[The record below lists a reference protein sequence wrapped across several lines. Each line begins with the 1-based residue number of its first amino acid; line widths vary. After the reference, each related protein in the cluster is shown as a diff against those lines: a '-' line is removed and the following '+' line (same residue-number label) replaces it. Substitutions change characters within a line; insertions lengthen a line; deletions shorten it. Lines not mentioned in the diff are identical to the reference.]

1 MLKPRSC
8 LSILFSGVA
17 MMVLDMGTTSGQ
29 SAPSRQIR
37 IIAPGIG
44 SSYDVS
50 ARLVAQ
56 IIAGPLGQTVIIE
69 NPPVGII
76 GGRMVAQAAPD
87 GNTLLYTGSPLWL
100 GPFMRDS
107 TPYDP
112 IKDFQS
118 IAATTRAPGVLVV
131 NAALPVSSAKDF
143 IALAKTRPGALN
155 YGSGSSGS
163 IGHLGPELF
172 QAMAGI
178 KLVRIAY
185 KSGAQAVNDLIASE
199 VQMMI
204 STPASVM
211 SHVKSGRL
219 KALGVTTSQ
228 PTSLVPGVPTI
239 AATGLPGYEAGTIAG
254 MFAPAKTPRALIDR
268 LNQEIVRAIF
278 SADLKDK
285 FLALGLEPVGGGP
298 EQMDSAMK
306 AEMATMG
313 KLIKD
318 MGIREE

>member
-1 MLKPRSC
+1 MVKPRSC

-17 MMVLDMGTTSGQ
+17 VLALGMSTA
-29 SAPSRQIR
+29 SAQNSAARPIR

-44 SSYDVS
+44 SSQDVS
-50 ARLVAQ
+50 TRLIAQ
-56 IIAGPLGQTVIIE
+56 IISGPLGQLIIVE
-69 NPPVGII
+69 NPPVGVM
-76 GGRMVAQAAPD
+76 GGQMVSQAPPD
-87 GNTLLYTGSPLWL
+87 GNTLLYAGSAHWL

-107 TPYDP
+107 TPYDALRDFLP
-112 IKDFQS
+112 I
-118 IAATTRAPGVLVV
+118 AETTRAPGVLVV
-131 NAALPVSSAKDF
+131 NAASPANSVSEF
-143 IALAKTRPGALN
+143 IALAKARPGALN

-172 QAMAGI
+172 QSMAGI
-178 KLVRIAY
+178 KVVRVAY
-185 KSGAQAVNDLIASE
+185 RSGAQAVNDLIAGE

-204 STPASVM
+204 SSPASVLPQ
-211 SHVKSGRL
+211 VKAGRL
-219 KALGVTTSQ
+219 KALGVTSAQ

-239 AATGLPGYEAGTIAG
+239 AATGLPGYEAGTISG
-254 MFAPAKTPRALIDR
+254 IFAPAKTPRATIIR

-285 FLALGLEPVGGGP
+285 FLALGLEPVGGSP
-298 EQMDSAMK
+298 EQFDAAVK

-318 MGIREE
+318 LGIREE